1 MELITFK
8 TNINS
13 ESALN
18 RVAPFLNQV
27 VGASN
32 WQLDLNSREK
42 KLTVFSNS
50 VINEIRVEEAIKRA
64 GFRAMNLDDYFAI
77 Y

>member
-18 RVAPFLNQV
+18 KVAPFLNQV

-50 VINEIRVEEAIKRA
+50 IINEIRVEEAIQKA
-64 GFRAMNLDDYFAI
+64 GFRAMNLDDYYAI